1 MMVFICI
8 FTLLT
13 TTLTTDS
20 VCSRQH
26 WSPVVSIIMDNIRLT
41 LISIIISN
49 NHQIRAFSSSIN
61 NLNSV
66 YSSDDYVD
74 IDEGALVKVEFSKTL
89 R

>member
-13 TTLTTDS
+13 TTLTTVS

-26 WSPVVSIIMDNIRLT
+26 WSVVSIIMDNIRLT